1 MKQILYI
8 TILIFIAAFAIY
20 SYFVLSN
27 NLVVYDANIINEWE
41 PSIHIKDN
49 SYIERSIEFVIFS
62 SSIVHSIDTFMI
74 VINDGYIYKGMY
86 NEDIT
91 INNLSMKSHDSGWE
105 NYTTIGFIGFD
116 NKTSLSYWWQEKQ
129 NYNLWEIKKLYVFL
143 LSNGMMCFT
152 TN

>member
-8 TILIFIAAFAIY
+8 IILVFIAVYATY
-20 SYFVLSN
+20 SYVVLSN
-27 NLVVYDANIINEWE
+27 NLVVRNANIINEWK
-41 PSIHIKDN
+41 PTIHIKDN
-49 SYIERSIEFVIFS
+49 SYIERSIEFVFIS

-74 VINDGYIYKGMY
+74 VINDGYIYKGIY

-91 INNLSMKSHDSGWE
+91 INNLSMKSHDSGWG

-129 NYNLWEIKKLYVFL
+129 NYNLWEIKKVYVFL
-143 LSNGMMCFT
+143 FSNGMMCFT

>member
-8 TILIFIAAFAIY
+8 IILVVIAVYATY
-20 SYFVLSN
+20 SYVVLSN
-27 NLVVYDANIINEWE
+27 NLVVRNANIINEWK

-49 SYIERSIEFVIFS
+49 SYIQRSIEFVIIS

-91 INNLSMKSHDSGWE
+91 INNLSMKSHDSGRG

-129 NYNLWEIKKLYVFL
+129 NYNLWEIKKVYVFL
-143 LSNGMMCFT
+143 FSNGMMCFT